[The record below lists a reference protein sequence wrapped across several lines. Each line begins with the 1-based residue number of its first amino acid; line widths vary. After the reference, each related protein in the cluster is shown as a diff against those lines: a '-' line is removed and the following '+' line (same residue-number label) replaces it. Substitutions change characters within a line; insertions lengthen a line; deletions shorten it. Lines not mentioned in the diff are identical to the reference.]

1 MRAADA
7 MAYNPEAYLSDAF
20 TARGIGTWYKLYLRF
35 LEDDPDIE
43 ILDIGAGSPDF
54 LKAVSARRR
63 MALDVSDLFR
73 ADFESAGIG
82 FCKADIERD
91 PIDDLG
97 RFDVIICSDVFE
109 HLVSPQVALDKI
121 ARALRPEGVLFAH
134 VPNEFRL
141 GHMVR
146 VMLGRTESLR
156 FHRNQEEWTDPHLRR
171 FTEVGFRKFLG
182 TAFRFNL
189 RLHDLKYGRRNRF
202 LQRLLGDVPY
212 CLQPGPTYVSTNS
225 EAAWTRYCQLKRRLA
240 LAGRK

>member
-1 MRAADA
+1 
-7 MAYNPEAYLSDAF
+7 MAHNPEAYLSDAF

-73 ADFESAGIG
+73 VDFESAGIG

-91 PIDDLG
+91 PIDGLG
-97 RFDVIICSDVFE
+97 RFDVIVCSDVFE

-121 ARALRPEGVLFAH
+121 TRALKPEGVLFAH

-141 GHMVR
+141 GHMAR
-146 VMLGRTESLR
+146 VMLGRAESLR

-189 RLHDLKYGRRNRF
+189 RLHDLKYGRRNRI

-212 CLQPGPTYVSTNS
+212 CLQPGPTYLSTNS
-225 EAAWTRYCQLKRRLA
+225 EATWRRYSQLKLRLA